1 MNSLQKQEQQ
11 GGQISLELI
20 PPDRLP
26 RTREKAVETLLH
38 YPEQYWISLNPK
50 SFEDVFE
57 AQDMHSLT
65 IKGIETELGEARI
78 RAFMVIWLNSLIDF
92 YSTNG
97 TMDAYQIV
105 DTIDLIREEY
115 LHYTQEDFKLFF
127 KQVKKGYFDAV
138 YGRIDGDV
146 IMRWLQKYDSS
157 RTLAAERISI
167 KESERYKEFTDSE
180 YFLSGVSYE
189 EYLEVKK
196 RAESG
201 DQEAIN
207 ELKPPHERD

>member
-1 MNSLQKQEQQ
+1 M
-11 GGQISLELI
+11 ELI

-26 RTREKAVETLLH
+26 MTREKAVETLLN
-38 YPEQYWISLNPK
+38 YPEQYWISINPK

-57 AQDMHSLT
+57 SQDMHSLT

-115 LHYTQEDFKLFF
+115 PHYTQEDFKLFF

-146 IMRWLQKYDSS
+146 IMRWLQKYDAS

-167 KESERYKEFTDSE
+167 KESERYKEFTDSG

-196 RAESG
+196 RAENG
-201 DQEAIN
+201 DEEAIN